1 MLLKVMLI
9 NREFFLKVGAFVIKI
24 MSTRVVLAE
33 KLAHSTLV
41 CIRVLAVPVSFCV
54 RVGK

>member
-1 MLLKVMLI
+1 MLLKVTLI

-41 CIRVLAVPVSFCV
+41 CIRVLAVLVSFCV